1 MGPTKPGTAQELK
14 DFAEAKHPDEVAL
27 CYTLGLVEPE
37 NQGEDF
43 FLKPQAPASE
53 EVRKTMAE
61 KAAAL
66 GGKKTDF
73 VPAGPTL
80 DDVCAQVA
88 QALLKGENGMP
99 TLKLVDKTQR
109 LSTLTIGEGE
119 IYMAVPG
126 KELTMT
132 VSGVGTN
139 MKPGTYEN
147 VTLTVT
153 DSYLKT
159 TGGPGGVH
167 THHFRTAL
175 FVKYCKIVE

>member
-14 DFAEAKHPDEVAL
+14 DFSEAKHPDAVSL

-53 EVRKTMAE
+53 EARKAMAE

-80 DDVCAQVA
+80 DEACQQVA
-88 QALLKGENGMP
+88 DALLKGENGMP
-99 TLKLVDKTQR
+99 TLKLVDKTQE
-109 LSTLTIGEGE
+109 LATLTIGADE

-126 KELTMT
+126 KELSMT

-153 DSYLKT
+153 EDRKS
-159 TGGPGGVH
+159 V
-167 THHFRTAL
+167 
-175 FVKYCKIVE
+175 V